1 MDIDVKSKDIQS
13 EYEIMSAENIEN
25 INISNGKIQE
35 VVKRAVD
42 IIGGIF
48 GTLLLIPI
56 TVRNIYRTKN
66 TKR

>member
-1 MDIDVKSKDIQS
+1 MDIDVKSKNIQS
-13 EYEIMSAENIEN
+13 EYDIISAENIEN

-35 VVKRAVD
+35 VIKRVVD

-56 TVRNIYRTKN
+56 TLRNIYSTKN
-66 TKR
+66 NKR

>member
-1 MDIDVKSKDIQS
+1 MDIDVKSKNIQS
-13 EYEIMSAENIEN
+13 EYDIISAENIEN

-35 VVKRAVD
+35 VVKRVVD

-56 TVRNIYRTKN
+56 TLRNIYSTKN
-66 TKR
+66 NKR

>member
-13 EYEIMSAENIEN
+13 EYGIMSIERIEN
-25 INISNGKIQE
+25 ININKGKIQE
-35 VVKRAVD
+35 VIKRTVD

-56 TVRNIYRTKN
+56 TLRNIYSTKN

>member
-1 MDIDVKSKDIQS
+1 MDIDVKSKNIQS
-13 EYEIMSAENIEN
+13 EYDIMSAENIESIN
-25 INISNGKIQE
+25 INNGKIQE

-56 TVRNIYRTKN
+56 TVRNIYSTKN

>member
-13 EYEIMSAENIEN
+13 EYDIMSAENIESIN
-25 INISNGKIQE
+25 INNGKIQE
-35 VVKRAVD
+35 VIKRTVD

-56 TVRNIYRTKN
+56 TLRNIYSTKN